1 MIANND
7 LDAIAESCAF
17 TETSGPR
24 SI

>member
-1 MIANND
+1 MIAYND